1 MTPPV
6 EQCDMAVLATL
17 AAPAANPARP
27 VLTSGRTVAHGVDL
41 AGARVVMVSD
51 HGLPAWRRVLRS
63 PETTDDWHPDS
74 LGTKR
79 VERLDPSH
87 IFQQLDISILLGA
100 IHIRRQI
107 VVGSRW
113 LDDTATELRNCWY
126 GSDPT
131 RYQAQMA
138 AWADDSTWETVT
150 YGSWHLRPQA
160 DGTTWVSYQMWS
172 PSKTV
177 LPQIQA
183 WAMSRTL
190 PEMLSAFEAHVGEI
204 DATMSR
210 GAGATP

>member
-1 MTPPV
+1 MSP
-6 EQCDMAVLATL
+6 EQCEMAVLDTL

-27 VLTSGRTVAHGVDL
+27 TLTSGRTVAHGVDL
-41 AGARVVMVSD
+41 AGARVVMVSQ
-51 HGLPAWRRVLRS
+51 HGLPAWKKVLRS

-74 LGTKR
+74 VGTKR
-79 VERLDPSH
+79 VERLDPAH
-87 IFQQLDISILLGA
+87 IFQQLDLTILLGA

-113 LDDTATELRNCWY
+113 LADSATELRTCWY
-126 GSDPT
+126 GADPA
-131 RYQAQMA
+131 RYQAQVA
-138 AWADDSTWETVT
+138 PWADDSTWETVT

-172 PSKTV
+172 PSTTV

-190 PEMLSAFEAHVGEI
+190 PELLSAFEAHVGEVE
-204 DATMSR
+204 ATMAR
-210 GAGATP
+210 GGTAQP